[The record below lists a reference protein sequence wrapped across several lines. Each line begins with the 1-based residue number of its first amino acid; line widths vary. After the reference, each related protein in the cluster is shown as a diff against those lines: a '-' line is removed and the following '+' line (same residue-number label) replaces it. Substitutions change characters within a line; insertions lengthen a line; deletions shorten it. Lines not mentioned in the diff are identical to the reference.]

1 MFPDEI
7 ALSVAFSGNNGLH
20 LALDSSK
27 RDTTIIRLGPLL
39 STDLLPIKENENI
52 LELPK
57 WVVNQTIFMSWEGPT
72 LIQRCMMIGNQASIQ
87 QAALILKHYPDSIYS
102 FDRSSNDTCFDTALY
117 LKKPNILK
125 LILKPIVDGSLEAQ
139 QNGKVS
145 LLMTAMPQIGSKV
158 LKELVR
164 NHPPEFTVE
173 ILKMMTFLKVPFT
186 EAKFCSLTDKNVRT
200 VL

>member
-1 MFPDEI
+1 MIPDEI

-87 QAALILKHYPDSIYS
+87 QSALILKDYPDSIYS
-102 FDRSSNDTCFDTALY
+102 FDRSSNDTCFD
-117 LKKPNILK
+117 I
-125 LILKPIVDGSLEAQ
+125 
-139 QNGKVS
+139 
-145 LLMTAMPQIGSKV
+145 
-158 LKELVR
+158 
-164 NHPPEFTVE
+164 
-173 ILKMMTFLKVPFT
+173 
-186 EAKFCSLTDKNVRT
+186 FCFKNDPK
-200 VL
+200 